1 MRKAMLRRAFL
12 RLAAASFFF
21 PASKL
26 SAQSYPSG
34 SIDIVIAFPP
44 GGPADTA
51 PRIAIEYL
59 RPLLNNANLVPVNK
73 PGAGGGIAAE
83 YVARSKPDGHTIL
96 ATGNSTLSVKTA
108 IDKNTPYKI
117 EDLAPLGMYA
127 VDVGI
132 LAAQPALGIKTI
144 EELIEHA
151 RKNPDRLSFA
161 SAGQGTT
168 THISAELLK
177 HAVGI
182 KMLHVPFRGS
192 GPAAQAMLGGHVPLI
207 SGAYS
212 SLRPLLENGT
222 VIPLITTAPRRLPA
236 LADVPTLAE
245 KGYERAALNIWNA
258 LYVPAATPQPI
269 FEQLAGALA
278 QASRNEAMNAAIVR
292 AGMQPDYGDA
302 ARARR
307 LLRQEYEVVAKLAA
321 VVDLGG

>member
-1 MRKAMLRRAFL
+1 MLRRAFL
-12 RLAAASFFF
+12 QLAAASFFI
-21 PASKL
+21 PASRS
-26 SAQSYPSG
+26 SAQSPYPSG
-34 SIDIVIAFPP
+34 SIDVVIAFPP

-73 PGAGGGIAAE
+73 PGAGGAIAAE

-108 IDKNTPYKI
+108 IDKNSAYRI
-117 EDLAPLGMYA
+117 ADLAPVGMYA

-132 LAAQPALGIKTI
+132 LAAQPALGIDTI

-168 THISAELLK
+168 THISAELFK
-177 HAVGI
+177 HAAGI

-212 SLRPLLENGT
+212 SLRPLLESGKL
-222 VIPLITTAPRRLPA
+222 VPLITTSPRRLPA
-236 LADVPTLAE
+236 LPNVPTLAE
-245 KGYERAALNIWNA
+245 KGYERSALNIWNA
-258 LYVPAATPQPI
+258 LYVPAATPRAI
-269 FEQLAGALA
+269 FEQLANALA
-278 QASRNEAMNAAIVR
+278 EASRNEAMNAAIVR

-302 ARARR
+302 VRARQ
-307 LLRQEYEVVAKLAA
+307 LLDQEYASVARLAE

>member
-1 MRKAMLRRAFL
+1 
-12 RLAAASFFF
+12 
-21 PASKL
+21 
-26 SAQSYPSG
+26 
-34 SIDIVIAFPP
+34 
-44 GGPADTA
+44 
-51 PRIAIEYL
+51 
-59 RPLLNNANLVPVNK
+59 
-73 PGAGGGIAAE
+73 
-83 YVARSKPDGHTIL
+83 
-96 ATGNSTLSVKTA
+96 LSVKTA

>member
-1 MRKAMLRRAFL
+1 M
-12 RLAAASFFF
+12 
-21 PASKL
+21 
-26 SAQSYPSG
+26 
-34 SIDIVIAFPP
+34 VIAFPP

-59 RPLLNNANLVPVNK
+59 RPVLNNANLVPVNK

-108 IDKNTPYKI
+108 IDKKSSYRI

-132 LAAQPALGIKTI
+132 LAAQPTLSIDTI

-168 THISAELLK
+168 THISAELFK
-177 HAVGI
+177 HAAGI

-192 GPAAQAMLGGHVPLI
+192 GPAAQAMLGGHVPLNFRGVLVLAVTVGERQAR
-207 SGAYS
+207 SADHDVAAPTAS
-212 SLRPLLENGT
+212 SAQCSNLGRKGIRKVRSLHLERALRTGRNPAGHFR
-222 VIPLITTAPRRLPA
+222 TAGQCPRPSQSKR
-236 LADVPTLAE
+236 
-245 KGYERAALNIWNA
+245 GYECRDC
-258 LYVPAATPQPI
+258 
-269 FEQLAGALA
+269 
-278 QASRNEAMNAAIVR
+278 AS
-292 AGMQPDYGDA
+292 GDA
-302 ARARR
+302 TG
-307 LLRQEYEVVAKLAA
+307 LR
-321 VVDLGG
+321 

>member
-1 MRKAMLRRAFL
+1 MLRRAFL
-12 RLAAASFFF
+12 QLAAASFFI
-21 PASKL
+21 PASR
-26 SAQSYPSG
+26 SWAQSSYPSG
-34 SIDIVIAFPP
+34 SIDVVIAFPP

-73 PGAGGGIAAE
+73 PGAGGAIAAE

-108 IDKNTPYKI
+108 IDKNSSYRI
-117 EDLAPLGMYA
+117 ADLAPLGMYA

-132 LAAQPALGIKTI
+132 LAAQPALGIDTI

-168 THISAELLK
+168 THISAELFK
-177 HAVGI
+177 HAAGI

-212 SLRPLLENGT
+212 SLRPLLESGKL
-222 VIPLITTAPRRLPA
+222 VALITTSPRRLQA
-236 LADVPTLAE
+236 LPNVPTLAE
-245 KGYERAALNIWNA
+245 KGYERSALNIWSA
-258 LYVPAATPQPI
+258 LYVPAATPQAI
-269 FEQLAGALA
+269 FEQLANALA

-302 ARARR
+302 VRARQ
-307 LLRQEYEVVAKLAA
+307 LLDQEYASVARLAE

>member
-1 MRKAMLRRAFL
+1 MLRRAFL
-12 RLAAASFFF
+12 KLAAASVVL

-26 SAQSYPSG
+26 SAQPSFPNG
-34 SIDIVIAFPP
+34 PIDIVIAFPP

-59 RPLLNNANLVPVNK
+59 RPLLNDANLVPVNK

-83 YVARSKPDGHTIL
+83 YVARSKPDGQTIL

-108 IDKNTPYKI
+108 IDKKTAYKI
-117 EDLAPLGMYA
+117 DDFAPLGMYA
-127 VDVGI
+127 LDVGI
-132 LAAQPALGIKTI
+132 LAAQPTLGIKTI
-144 EELIEHA
+144 EELIEHVK
-151 RKNPDRLSFA
+151 KNPDRLSFA

-212 SLRPLLENGT
+212 SLRPLLENGNL
-222 VIPLITTAPRRLPA
+222 VPLITTAPRRLRA
-236 LADVPTLAE
+236 LPDVPTLAE
-245 KGYERAALNIWNA
+245 KGYERSSLNIWNA
-258 LYVPAATPQPI
+258 LYVPAATPQPV
-269 FEQLAGALA
+269 FEQLASALA
-278 QASRNEAMNAAIVR
+278 QASRNEAMNAAIMR
-292 AGMQPDYGDA
+292 AGMQPDYGDTT
-302 ARARR
+302 RARQ
-307 LLRQEYEVVAKLAA
+307 LLHQEHASVAKLAE

>member
-1 MRKAMLRRAFL
+1 MRRRAFL
-12 RLAAASFFF
+12 QLVAASFFV
-21 PASKL
+21 PESKS
-26 SAQSYPSG
+26 SAQSSYPNET
-34 SIDIVIAFPP
+34 IEVVIAFPP

-83 YVARSKPDGHTIL
+83 YVARSKPDGYTIL

-108 IDKNTPYKI
+108 IDKTSSYRI
-117 EDLAPLGMYA
+117 GDLAPLGMYA

-132 LAAQPALGIKTI
+132 LAAQPTLGIDTI

-151 RKNPDRLSFA
+151 RKHPDQLSFA

-168 THISAELLK
+168 THISAELFK
-177 HAVGI
+177 HAAGI

-192 GPAAQAMLGGHVPLI
+192 GPATQAMLGGHVPLI

-212 SLRPLLENGT
+212 SLRPLLESGKL
-222 VIPLITTAPRRLPA
+222 VPLITTSPRRLQTLPN
-236 LADVPTLAE
+236 VPTLAE
-245 KGYERAALNIWNA
+245 KGYERSALNIWNA
-258 LYVPAATPQPI
+258 LYVPAATPQAI
-269 FEQLAGALA
+269 LEQLASALA
-278 QASRNEAMNAAIVR
+278 QACRNEGMNTAIVR

-302 ARARR
+302 TRARQ
-307 LLRQEYEVVAKLAA
+307 LLDKEYASVAKLAE